1 MWYSKLKG
9 EGPHVLNNNYEKT
22 EDSIIISDQVPF
34 GDKYTRKFA
43 AFKNFNEFRR
53 WYGST
58 LPEERTFFE
67 TIPGEDPQK
76 VYFDIDIKPPEGG
89 IDHEGLVISLKT
101 AIVEEVRKFCSDVSS
116 EDIIVFTSTRESDT
130 DKISY
135 HVVLNNYYV
144 VDSRINGELCRRIR
158 GKLKEEFRQ
167 YVDILYSSL
176 QQFRLLFSRKRET
189 KRIKILCTDLTDLSY
204 DNQIDLLRYSLIS
217 FVGGCQR
224 INVIYDDYFY
234 LEKANRGPTT
244 AVRKDFVK
252 KEYISQDIVIPDESI
267 ETLSRIVREKLPN
280 FQLMD
285 TEVSNIFH
293 LRRLSND
300 IPCLEC
306 KRIHDNEN
314 SYIYVNR
321 IGSVF
326 FNCFRRKN
334 ENDDES
340 SGIKI
345 GEIVVE
351 EDIFGWVSSSE
362 EFQRLISP
370 DKVAEKSDKKGKGK
384 AAEKTSEEEIV
395 WKTGKKSYQQ
405 KISPFST
412 KGR

>member
-189 KRIKILCTDLTDLSY
+189 NRVKILCTDLTDLSY

-234 LEKANRGPTT
+234 LEKANRGATT
-244 AVRKDFVK
+244 SASKKDFVK

-340 SGIKI
+340 SGVKI
-345 GEIVVE
+345 GEIMVE
-351 EDIFGWVSSSE
+351 EDIFGWVSSSK
-362 EFQRLISP
+362 EFQKLISP
-370 DKVAEKSDKKGKGK
+370 NKAAGRDGKDKKTGK
-384 AAEKTSEEEIV
+384 APEEEIV

-405 KISPFST
+405 KISPFSA